1 MSRLIVVNLGLP
13 KSGTT
18 TLARALRE
26 AGFKV
31 ADHHIRKDDTPNK
44 ELHNRLVGGRMY
56 RGYFASGDPLEELHE
71 FDAFSE
77 INGLRGPHSLWPQTD
92 FGVISALREF
102 HPGIRFLASS
112 RDPKD
117 QAMSMLK
124 WSDLGTD
131 RLPSSTVPGLPKS
144 YGQTLHERAKWI
156 AAHHAFLR
164 KIFEGSKD
172 FLEYDIADTGARD
185 KIAAFLGREMPW
197 WGRLN
202 ANDPE
207 RSAKRADKSGEKQK
221 KTKKKNKEGAA

>member
-26 AGFKV
+26 AGFTV
-31 ADHHIRKDDTPNK
+31 ADYRIRRGQTEKAD
-44 ELHNRLVGGRMY
+44 LVGRFVGGRMY
-56 RGYFASGDPLEELHE
+56 HGYFTSGDPLEELGE

-77 INGLRGPHSLWPQTD
+77 INALRGAHSLWPQTD
-92 FGVISALREF
+92 FGMISALRE
-102 HPGIRFLASS
+102 HHRGLRFLAST
-112 RDPKD
+112 RAPQD

-131 RLPSSTVPGLPKS
+131 RLPASTVPGLPKS

-164 KIFEGSKD
+164 HVFAGADD
-172 FLEYDIADTGARD
+172 FLEYDVADPGAPQQ
-185 KIAAFLGREMPW
+185 IGAFLGRELPW

-202 ANDPE
+202 ATPDTATE
-207 RSAKRADKSGEKQK
+207 SHTKGEPV
-221 KTKKKNKEGAA
+221 